1 MTSTTLTQTGK
12 EIMDSTTAAL
22 SGVAVTSPAWLP
34 YLEASSSVAALLMP
48 LLGVTWLAVQIV
60 HKTKEIIKK

>member
-1 MTSTTLTQTGK
+1 MTTVTLTQTGK